1 MGLPRLVLYKKIFHI
16 RGFATTQMI
25 RDKKNISSGKNSQ
38 FNSYLGFAAKHEKA
52 QKRLEYLLLNDIFSL
67 QK

>member
-1 MGLPRLVLYKKIFHI
+1 
-16 RGFATTQMI
+16 MI

-38 FNSYLGFAAKHEKA
+38 LNSYLGFAAKHEKA